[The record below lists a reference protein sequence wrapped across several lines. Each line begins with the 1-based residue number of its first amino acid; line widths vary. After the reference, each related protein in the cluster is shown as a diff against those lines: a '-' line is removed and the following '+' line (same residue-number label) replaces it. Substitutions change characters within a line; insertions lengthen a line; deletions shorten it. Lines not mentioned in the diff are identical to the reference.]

1 MRQSHR
7 LFSAAPGRVLWIGQR
22 PDRAPEMLAT
32 LFKITVAPKAGRAG
46 RKQHNAT
53 LGRHAGSQLKGVI
66 KLISLV
72 YPIRTGITLA
82 RPLPPVGISQSAA
95 VVGQRNDPGQLVVFS
110 PFEYRL
116 PAGGSG
122 VSAGNEN
129 DRCRRQGFKRRPG

>member
-46 RKQHNAT
+46 LKQHNAT
-53 LGRHAGSQLKGVI
+53 LGRHAGRKINGVI
-66 KLISLV
+66 KLISMV
-72 YPIRTGITLA
+72 YPMRPGITLV
-82 RPLPPVGISQSAA
+82 LSLQPVGFSQAAA
-95 VVGQRNDPGQLVVFS
+95 VFGQRNQPGHLVVFS

-129 DRCRRQGFKRRPG
+129 DRYRRQGFKRRPG